1 MMNTTSSIKIFEERN
16 TTYQLGEEIRFV
28 IPKSV
33 LAINPMQTYITCNL
47 EVKTNTTNAYALN
60 EQISSEA
67 LVKTMRILSL
77 DGSAVIEEI
86 TDYNKIKRLLAYY
99 GNNKTDNNLNQLFG
113 GGQDPAPILL
123 GKNQLFTTTDT
134 GTISQVK
141 LPVQFK
147 LSLSGILGHTTRPY
161 PNMLTGLQIV
171 ILLENDINKVLR
183 KMGEFT
189 VPRELSGRGAALCSK
204 DRFKK
209 VPGYSPNMAYQI
221 AVIQDKNGD
230 DVIDGTTDLAKLE
243 FSSFLLLNTK
253 GVNAD
258 GVDDDNV
265 IEASTYQVK
274 TEDDGAG
281 LVQAILPFKVGTKL
295 SVYKDDGTGST
306 EFEIGSVAM
315 SANGRIKLGMTDTA
329 AGLDLRNAI
338 SVDGSNF
345 ITSRVALLEPGQDTT
360 TTGFQ
365 TPSTLEISNMELIV
379 GTINLKPEEA
389 QKIASAAGASSGF
402 QMDYQSYVNYPQN
415 ITRAL
420 VNSVYIP
427 TKLNRTKSILSFY
440 EAVGGGVETDRDN
453 LLPIIDEF
461 TAPSKYNYKINN
473 LIVPNRQVS
482 LTNLNK
488 SPQEAGAWSSIHL
501 HELQKSLDSSIK
513 VRSLEDP
520 NHGFMV
526 GRQLAVMNHTFDARN
541 VKGEIRLELDFS
553 HNDRDLLIHNFIHH
567 IRRLIISPQGIMVE
581 M

>member
-1 MMNTTSSIKIFEERN
+1 MNQTSSIKIFEERN
-16 TTYQLGEEIRFV
+16 TTYTLGEELRFL

-33 LAINPMQTYITCNL
+33 LAINAMQTYICANI
-47 EVKTNTTNAYALN
+47 EVKTNLTNAYALN
-60 EQISSEA
+60 EQIGCEA
-67 LVKTMRILSL
+67 LCKQVRILSQ
-77 DGSAVIEEI
+77 DGSSVLEEI

-99 GNNKTDNNLNQLFG
+99 GNNKTDNNLNQLFQ
-113 GGQDPAPILL
+113 GGQNPAPILL
-123 GKNQLFTTTDT
+123 GNNQLFTTTDT

-147 LSLSGILGHTTRPY
+147 LSLSGILGNTTRPF

-183 KMGEFT
+183 KMGEYT
-189 VPRELSGRGAALCSK
+189 VPRELSGRGTGVCSK

-209 VPGYSPNMAYQI
+209 VVGYSENMAYQI
-221 AVIQDKNGD
+221 AVVQDKNGD
-230 DVIDGTTDLAKLE
+230 DIIDGVTDLAKLE
-243 FSSFLLLNTK
+243 FASFILLNTK

-265 IEASTYQVK
+265 IQDTNYQVK
-274 TEDDGAG
+274 HEDDGAG
-281 LVQAILPFKVGTKL
+281 LVQSILPFKVGTKL
-295 SVYKDDGTGST
+295 SIYKDDGTGSV
-306 EFEIGSVAM
+306 EWEVGSVAM

-329 AGLDLRNAI
+329 AGLDMRNAV
-338 SVDGSNF
+338 STEAGNF
-345 ITSRVALLEPGQDTT
+345 LTTRVALLEPNQSAT

-365 TPSTLEISNMELIV
+365 TPSTLEISNVELIV

-389 QKIASAAGASSGF
+389 SKIQSAAASSTGF

-415 ITRAL
+415 ITKAL
-420 VNSVYIP
+420 VNSIYIP

-473 LIVPNRQVS
+473 LIVPNRSVS
-482 LTNLNK
+482 LTNLNR
-488 SPQEAGAWSSIHL
+488 SPQTAGAWSSIHL
-501 HELQKSLDSSIK
+501 HELGKALDSSIK

-520 NHGFMV
+520 NHAFMV
-526 GRQLAVMNHTFDARN
+526 GRQLAVMNHTFDSRN
-541 VKGEIRLELDFS
+541 VKGEIRLELDFTTQT
-553 HNDRDLLIHNFIHH
+553 RDLLIHNFIHH
-567 IRRLIISPQGIMVE
+567 IRRMIVSAQGIMVE